1 MECGCLP
8 IINARSEPSNIDLID
23 SLITHIQNIITIL
36 EKREKNAKTQKML
49 KDILLLTRTQY
60 LNILNEEIYPF
71 DSMK

>member
-1 MECGCLP
+1 MECGCFP
-8 IINARSEPSNIDLID
+8 IINARIEPSNIDLID

-49 KDILLLTRTQY
+49 KEILLMTKAQF